1 MQLRKKFSSE
11 NGSNKVNLLEEMII
25 CRYVKFLQSIQKSE
39 KLPVKF
45 MLQKVYRNVN
55 TITGRNVRF
64 IQDKLGPSCVD
75 ILDASSTWMKKNIKF
90 SEIRNEDKWRVDLLR
105 EITNINQQVLQFI
118 SEDSFLSSDQL
129 QEIVD
134 FVSTSWQLKVVYS
147 YTYQYTYVNLS

>member
-25 CRYVKFLQSIQKSE
+25 CRYIKFLQSIQKSE

-75 ILDASSTWMKKNIKF
+75 ILDASPTWMKKNIKF
-90 SEIRNEDKWRVDLLR
+90 SEIRNEDKWRVESGPFAR
-105 EITNINQQVLQFI
+105 NY
-118 SEDSFLSSDQL
+118 
-129 QEIVD
+129 
-134 FVSTSWQLKVVYS
+134 KH
-147 YTYQYTYVNLS
+147 

>member
-1 MQLRKKFSSE
+1 
-11 NGSNKVNLLEEMII
+11 
-25 CRYVKFLQSIQKSE
+25 
-39 KLPVKF
+39 

-55 TITGRNVRF
+55 TITGINVRF
-64 IQDKLGPSCVD
+64 IEDKLGPSCGD
-75 ILDASSTWMKKNIKF
+75 ILDASPTWMKKNIKF
-90 SEIRNEDKWRVDLLR
+90 SEIRNEDKWRVDLIR
-105 EITNINQQVLQFI
+105 EITNINQQVLQFD

>member
-1 MQLRKKFSSE
+1 
-11 NGSNKVNLLEEMII
+11 
-25 CRYVKFLQSIQKSE
+25 
-39 KLPVKF
+39 
-45 MLQKVYRNVN
+45 MLQKVYNVN

-134 FVSTSWQLKVVYS
+134 FVSTS
-147 YTYQYTYVNLS
+147 